1 MEHKKISMKAS
12 ILWNS
17 WGSIF
22 YLGCQWLLTVLV
34 VRLAGVEESGILSLA
49 MSVSNIWYSLAVY
62 GMRNYQGVG
71 CDRQIQ
77 KRYLYLQQVDYR
89 IFIPGRLC
97 DLYGGD
103 FLFAGTEALYPDLF
117 SL

>member
-49 MSVSNIWYSLAVY
+49 MSVSNIWYSLEY
-62 GMRNYQGVG
+62 YEM
-71 CDRQIQ
+71 
-77 KRYLYLQQVDYR
+77 
-89 IFIPGRLC
+89 
-97 DLYGGD
+97 
-103 FLFAGTEALYPDLF
+103 F
-117 SL
+117 SRFYKGSGHAFEPYTKKNKNKK